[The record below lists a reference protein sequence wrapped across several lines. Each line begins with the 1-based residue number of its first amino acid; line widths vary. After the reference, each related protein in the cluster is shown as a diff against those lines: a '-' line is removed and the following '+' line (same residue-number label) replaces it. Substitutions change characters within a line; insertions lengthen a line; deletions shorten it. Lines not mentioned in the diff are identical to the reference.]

1 MRKTLTTLAL
11 GATLALSLSAC
22 GGDDSIN
29 SSDREKASAAALAA
43 VGGGTVTDAGLGDGD
58 DGYAFD
64 VEVALPNGED
74 VDVELDENFKV
85 TNNPP
90 TVSDFANAAPTTAAP
105 TTTAP
110 QSSDNDDDAPLTGST
125 LTQASAAA
133 LKAAGGGKVTETSQS
148 DDADHAYEVEV
159 TFTNGEDVTVELNKD
174 FGVTK
179 IDR

>member
-22 GGDDSIN
+22 GGDETIN
-29 SSDREKASAAALAA
+29 SSDRNKASKAALAA
-43 VGGGTVTDAGLGDGD
+43 VGGGTVTDADLGDGD

-64 VEVALPNGED
+64 VEVVLPNGED
-74 VDVELDENFKV
+74 VDVELDADFKV

-90 TVSDFANAAPTTAAP
+90 TISDFATPEVVTSTTPAPRST
-105 TTTAP
+105 
-110 QSSDNDDDAPLTGST
+110 DNDDDAPLTGST
-125 LTQASAAA
+125 LTNASAAA
-133 LKAAGGGKVTETSQS
+133 LKAAGGGKVTETSRS
-148 DDADHAYEVEV
+148 DDADHVYEVEI
-159 TFTNGEDVTVELNKD
+159 TFTNGDDLTVELNKD